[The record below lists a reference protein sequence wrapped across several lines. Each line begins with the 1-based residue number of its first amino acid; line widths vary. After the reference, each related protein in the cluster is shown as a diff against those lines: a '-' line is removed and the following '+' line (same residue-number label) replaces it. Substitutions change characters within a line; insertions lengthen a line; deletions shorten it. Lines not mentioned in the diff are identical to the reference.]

1 MSKKA
6 YMRSTE
12 DRRIILIW
20 EISCTL
26 FVIGFGSVLHFIYGW
41 TNHSSIIGLFAP
53 VNESVWEH
61 LKLGFWSLMI
71 FSIPEYFFIGKKVKN
86 FFIAKWSGVLAL
98 EIVIIA
104 VFYTYTT
111 ILRKHLLIIDI
122 GSYVAGAIVCQV
134 VAMQIFIKTKQ
145 SKQGNAFAIFGI
157 MVIVFILMLFT
168 YITPRIP
175 IFKDNN
181 TGEYGAKWGIE
192 TMK

>member
-1 MSKKA
+1 MSKKG

-12 DRRIILIW
+12 DRRTILIW

-26 FVIGFGSVLHFIYGW
+26 FVISFGSVLHFIYGW
-41 TNHSSIIGLFAP
+41 ANHSSIIGLFAP
-53 VNESVWEH
+53 VNESIWEH

-71 FSIPEYFFIGKKVKN
+71 FSLPEYFFIGKKVKN
-86 FFIAKWSGVLAL
+86 FFIAKWSGVIAL

-104 VFYTYTT
+104 VFYTYTA
-111 ILRKHLLIIDI
+111 ILKKHLLVIDI
-122 GSYVAGAIVCQV
+122 GSYVAGAIVCQII
-134 VAMQIFIKTKQ
+134 ATQIFIKTKQ
-145 SKQGNAFAIFGI
+145 SKRGNSFAIVGI
-157 MVIVFILMLFT
+157 MLIAVILMLFT

>member
-1 MSKKA
+1 
-6 YMRSTE
+6 
-12 DRRIILIW
+12 
-20 EISCTL
+20 
-26 FVIGFGSVLHFIYGW
+26 VIGFGSVLHFIYGW

-181 TGEYGAKWGIE
+181 TGEYGAKWAIE

>member
-1 MSKKA
+1 MSKKG

-12 DRRIILIW
+12 DRRTILIW

-71 FSIPEYFFIGKKVKN
+71 FSIPEYFFIGKKIKN
-86 FFIAKWSGVLAL
+86 FFIAKFSGVIAL
-98 EIVIIA
+98 EIIIVV
-104 VFYTYTT
+104 VFYTYTA
-111 ILRKHLLIIDI
+111 ILRKHSLIIDI
-122 GSYVAGAIVCQV
+122 GSYVAGAIVCQIIT
-134 VAMQIFIKTKQ
+134 MQIFIKTKQ

-157 MVIVFILMLFT
+157 IIIAFILMAFT
-168 YITPRIP
+168 YITPGIP

>member
-1 MSKKA
+1 
-6 YMRSTE
+6 MRSTE
-12 DRRIILIW
+12 DRRTILIW

-26 FVIGFGSVLHFIYGW
+26 FVIVFGSVIHFIYGW
-41 TNHSSIIGLFAP
+41 ANHSSIIGLFAP

-86 FFIAKWSGVLAL
+86 FFIAKLSGVIAL
-98 EIVIIA
+98 EIIIVV
-104 VFYTYTT
+104 VFYTYTA
-111 ILRKHLLIIDI
+111 ILRKHSLIIDI
-122 GSYVAGAIVCQV
+122 GSYVAGAILCQI
-134 VAMQIFIKTKQ
+134 VATQIFIKTKQ
-145 SKQGNAFAIFGI
+145 SKRGNSFAIVGI
-157 MVIVFILMLFT
+157 ILIAFILMLFT
-168 YITPRIP
+168 YIAPRIP

>member
-1 MSKKA
+1 M
-6 YMRSTE
+6 MPTE
-12 DRRIILIW
+12 DRRTILIW

-41 TNHSSIIGLFAP
+41 TNHSSVIGLFAP

-61 LKLGFWSLMI
+61 LKLGFWSLTI

-86 FFIAKWSGVLAL
+86 FFMAKLAGVIAL
-98 EIVIIA
+98 EMVIVGI
-104 VFYTYTT
+104 FYTYTA
-111 ILRKHLLIIDI
+111 ILGKELLAVDI
-122 GSYVAGAIVCQV
+122 GSYVAGAIVCQII
-134 VAMQIFIKTKQ
+134 ATQIFVKTTQ
-145 SKQGNAFAIFGI
+145 SKQGNTLAIAGI
-157 MVIVFILMLFT
+157 VVIAFILMLFT

-192 TMK
+192 TTK

>member
-1 MSKKA
+1 
-6 YMRSTE
+6 
-12 DRRIILIW
+12 
-20 EISCTL
+20 
-26 FVIGFGSVLHFIYGW
+26 
-41 TNHSSIIGLFAP
+41 
-53 VNESVWEH
+53 
-61 LKLGFWSLMI
+61 MI
-71 FSIPEYFFIGKKVKN
+71 FSIPEYFFIGKKIKN

-104 VFYTYTT
+104 VFYTYTA
-111 ILRKHLLIIDI
+111 ILKKHLLIIDI

-145 SKQGNAFAIFGI
+145 GKQGNAFAIFGI

>member
-1 MSKKA
+1 
-6 YMRSTE
+6 MRSTE

-86 FFIAKWSGVLAL
+86 FFIAKLSGVIVL
-98 EIVIIA
+98 EIIIVV
-104 VFYTYTT
+104 VFYTYTA

-145 SKQGNAFAIFGI
+145 TKQGNAFAIFGI
-157 MVIVFILMLFT
+157 MLIVFILMLFT
-168 YITPRIP
+168 YIAPRIP

>member
-86 FFIAKWSGVLAL
+86 LF
-98 EIVIIA
+98 
-104 VFYTYTT
+104 
-111 ILRKHLLIIDI
+111 IDI
-122 GSYVAGAIVCQV
+122 GSYVAGAIVCQII
-134 VAMQIFIKTKQ
+134 ATQIFIKTKQ

-168 YITPRIP
+168 YIAPRIP